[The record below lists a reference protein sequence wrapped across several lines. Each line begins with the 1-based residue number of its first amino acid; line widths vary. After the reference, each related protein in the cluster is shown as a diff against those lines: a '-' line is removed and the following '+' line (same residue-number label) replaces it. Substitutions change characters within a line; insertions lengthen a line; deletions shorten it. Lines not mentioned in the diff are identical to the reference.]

1 MRLYADIVSADLP
14 FRGALIVPHLKAYIT
29 FGTSLVFFEATT
41 RIVLASNHFIRH
53 AAVCQLI
60 INMGVAS
67 QFDIFPAVEYF
78 VMVDILVFFL
88 FNNL

>member
-1 MRLYADIVSADLP
+1 MLTY
-14 FRGALIVPHLKAYIT
+14 
-29 FGTSLVFFEATT
+29 
-41 RIVLASNHFIRH
+41 NHFIRH
-53 AAVCQLI
+53 AAVCPLI

-78 VMVDILVFFL
+78 VMVDIVVFFL

>member
-1 MRLYADIVSADLP
+1 M
-14 FRGALIVPHLKAYIT
+14 
-29 FGTSLVFFEATT
+29 
-41 RIVLASNHFIRH
+41 LASNHFILH

-78 VMVDILVFFL
+78 VMVDIVVFLL

>member
-1 MRLYADIVSADLP
+1 M
-14 FRGALIVPHLKAYIT
+14 
-29 FGTSLVFFEATT
+29 FFEATT
-41 RIVLASNHFIRH
+41 RIVLTYNHFIRH
-53 AAVCQLI
+53 AADCQLV

-78 VMVDILVFFL
+78 VMVDIVVFLL